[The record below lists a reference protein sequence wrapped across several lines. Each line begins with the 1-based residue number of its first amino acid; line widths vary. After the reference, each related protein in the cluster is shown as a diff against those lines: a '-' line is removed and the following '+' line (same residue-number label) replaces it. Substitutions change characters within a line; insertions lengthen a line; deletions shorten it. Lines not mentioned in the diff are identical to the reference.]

1 MRRSPRIATKTTTID
16 FSRTTQHVQYWSAHT
31 LAPNSTRHG
40 LLAENQPE
48 TGHHDRQRGQDNR
61 SRPSIDLN
69 RTHRGKRPPCL
80 APHPPMKKVWL
91 AGEGSVNKSTT
102 HPSVLR
108 SSFHWG
114 RKTRWVCTSHL
125 DTFRGNT
132 FFCASIVASRVN
144 RNDMVGSSNT
154 QGYDTLTPVHMSVW
168 YISYRDMDRLKK
180 LLFSVAVLCG
190 C

>member
-16 FSRTTQHVQYWSAHT
+16 FSRTPQHVQYWSAHT

-102 HPSVLR
+102 PVGPSVVISLGEKDALGV
-108 SSFHWG
+108 HI
-114 RKTRWVCTSHL
+114 TSGHL
-125 DTFRGNT
+125 PWKHILL
-132 FFCASIVASRVN
+132 CI
-144 RNDMVGSSNT
+144 
-154 QGYDTLTPVHMSVW
+154 
-168 YISYRDMDRLKK
+168 YRCVPCE
-180 LLFSVAVLCG
+180 S
-190 C
+190 